1 MLMIYLSMLDDER
14 EQQQLTMYYN
24 EYSKYC
30 IHLATLVLGNESWA
44 EDAVHEAFL
53 SIMYHKEKYFALDS
67 RDFRKKLVIIVKNK
81 CIDILRKNKRISA
94 EPFEDF
100 EYSISSDEPPVDIQ
114 VINKEEFQ
122 RMADY
127 LSQIDEV
134 SRLVLILKY
143 TEGLSYKEIGEEL
156 GMTPKHVDTRI
167 YRAKEKLRKLIGKE
181 GGKGE

>member
-1 MLMIYLSMLDDER
+1 MLMIYMSMLDNEH
-14 EQQQLTMYYN
+14 EQQQLTSYYN
-24 EYSKYC
+24 EFSPYC
-30 IHLATLVLGNESWA
+30 IHLATLVLGNETWA

-53 SIMYHKEKYFALDS
+53 SVMYHKEKYFALDR

-81 CIDILRKNKRISA
+81 CIDILRKNKKISS
-94 EPFEDF
+94 ESFEEIEF
-100 EYSISSDEPPVDIQ
+100 SISSDDPPIDIQ

-122 RMADY
+122 RMSNY
-127 LSQIDEV
+127 LMQIDEI

-143 TEGLSYKEIGEEL
+143 AEGLSYKEIGAEL

-181 GGKGE
+181 GGKNE